1 MIGLDD
7 PDEFLNRV
15 VEVEFDLVG
24 RRTNGFITSELELSD
39 QVLVGVLGHSS
50 AFISVKEDIVNI
62 QRSSNKGLVVGDS
75 GRDRASRSHLT
86 SRSRVGIRVG
96 VAVKSGNSPQAF
108 INRTDIKIDL
118 DFVVLK
124 SNQRKSKAGVG
135 AEPELKRN
143 IKSSFRKSISGG
155 TDLTRGQ
162 AIARGFDIRERR
174 ISDEGQLSGVT
185 NHLEV
190 SL

>member
-75 GRDRASRSHLT
+75 GRDRASSSHLT
-86 SRSRVGIRVG
+86 LRTSVRVG
-96 VAVKSGNSPQAF
+96 VAVKSSNSPQAF